1 MFMLPA
7 GFQLM
12 ADFTYFPKM
21 KNMYGEEDVHPMA
34 NLRLSK
40 TFLKGKL
47 NTTLMMG
54 DIFNHTS
61 HRPSESYYDTYSQV
75 SEGTKRSVGV
85 TLNIRYNIRWGQKS
99 NVRQAGSSSGEG
111 RF

>member
-1 MFMLPA
+1 
-7 GFQLM
+7 
-12 ADFTYFPKM
+12 
-21 KNMYGEEDVHPMA
+21 
-34 NLRLSK
+34 
-40 TFLKGKL
+40 LKGKL
-47 NTTLMMG
+47 KTALMMG

-61 HRPSESYYDTYSQV
+61 HRRSESYYDTYSQI
-75 SEGTKRSVGV
+75 SEGTKRSLGI